1 VSDALQTAAAP
12 DSLVRPPSAPREGWL
27 PGRRLLF
34 LAALGLPLALLDGG
48 SGLGLLAAL
57 GYDACLLAGALLE
70 ARGLARRLPRVERHV
85 LDRLVVGRTARAE
98 LLVHNTQPGKL
109 RLRLRDTPPPALV
122 LGPEELAADM
132 APHARA
138 RLAYTIT
145 PSRRGSFQL
154 GDVYL
159 QLEGPLG
166 LGALRTRVPL
176 RETVRVYPDVLGAR
190 GDELQ
195 LRLRDQHSA
204 GARQVRQVGGGGE
217 FAQLREYVAGDPFRD
232 LDWKSTAK
240 RRRPVTRVLQQ
251 ERSQTI
257 LLCLD
262 VGRMMAGRMDDGAT
276 RAGVTKLDHA
286 LDAALMLAWF
296 ALRQGDYVGLVI
308 FGAGVSAFVPPGR
321 GSGHYAR
328 LLEASFDAEAQP
340 TFVNFRT
347 LVAFVRTRVKKR
359 ALVVLF
365 SDLLDEEHAM
375 PLAENAAVLRQK
387 HLPLCVTLEEP
398 VAVRLADAPVSHA
411 SDVYARAAAADLLMD
426 RERVKAHLTKNGV
439 GLVEAPASEL
449 ALSTV
454 RRYLEIKAKHAL

>member
-1 VSDALQTAAAP
+1 MSSASPTLGAAP
-12 DSLVRPPSAPREGWL
+12 AAHGAEVAPRDRWL
-27 PGRRLLF
+27 PGRRLLL
-34 LAALGLPLALLDGG
+34 LAALGLPLALLDVG
-48 SGLGLLAAL
+48 SGLGFAAVFAFDVVLVL
-57 GYDACLLAGALLE
+57 GSWLE
-70 ARGLARRLPRVERHV
+70 MRHLRSRVPRVERHV
-85 LDRLVVGRTARAE
+85 LDRLVTGRSARAE
-98 LLVHNTQPGKL
+98 LLVHNPHPASV
-109 RLRLRDTPPPALV
+109 RVRLRDTPPP
-122 LGPEELAADM
+122 ELSMQPAELDAQL
-132 APHARA
+132 APFARA
-138 RLAYTIT
+138 RLPYALTAE
-145 PSRRGSFQL
+145 RRGSYAL

-166 LGALRTRVPL
+166 LGALRTRVAAAQP
-176 RETVRVYPDVLGAR
+176 VRVYPDVLGTR
-190 GDELQ
+190 GDELR
-195 LRLRDQHSA
+195 LRLRDQHTV
-204 GARQVRQVGGGGE
+204 GTRHVRQLGGGGE

-240 RRRPVTRVLQQ
+240 RRRPVTRVLQH

-262 VGRMMAGRMDDGAT
+262 VGRMMAGRMDESAG

-296 ALRQGDYVGLVI
+296 ALRQGDHVGLVV
-308 FGAGVSAFVPPGR
+308 FGANVSAFVPPGR
-321 GSGHYAR
+321 GSAHYAR
-328 LLEASFDAEAQP
+328 LLEASYDAQAQP
-340 TFVNFRT
+340 TFVDFRS
-347 LVAFVRTRVKKR
+347 LVSFVRTRVKKR

-375 PLAENAAVLRQK
+375 PLAESAAVLRQK

-398 VAVRLADAPVSHA
+398 VAARLADAPVVDA
-411 SDVYARAAAADLLMD
+411 TDVYARAAAADLLVD
-426 RERVKAHLTKNGV
+426 RERVKAHLTKSGV